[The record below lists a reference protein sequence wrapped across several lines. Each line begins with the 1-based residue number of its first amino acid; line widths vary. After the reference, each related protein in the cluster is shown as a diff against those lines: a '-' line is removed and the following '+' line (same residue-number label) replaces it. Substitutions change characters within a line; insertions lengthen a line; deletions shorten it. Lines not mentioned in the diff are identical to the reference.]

1 MVRSFSFMNWDGPN
15 GRIETSMETQGG
27 NWYKQKIGGEIEKPS
42 KPVGIREQVITYKV
56 FENMITM
63 IFLSIFY
70 LNF

>member
-42 KPVGIREQVITYKV
+42 KPVGIRGQVTTYRV
-56 FENMITM
+56 FENIIKM
-63 IFLSIFY
+63 IF
-70 LNF
+70 

>member
-1 MVRSFSFMNWDGPN
+1 MNWDGSN

-42 KPVGIREQVITYKV
+42 KPVGIRKQVITYKV

-63 IFLSIFY
+63 IFLSIFC

>member
-1 MVRSFSFMNWDGPN
+1 MNWDGPN

-42 KPVGIREQVITYKV
+42 KPVGIRGQVITYKY
-56 FENMITM
+56 ENIITI

-70 LNF
+70 LKIY